1 MDCHACQDW
10 LRDNWVDLPR
20 RAAIQ
25 SHLAECSHCRFHC
38 REIAR
43 VANTLE
49 GLQGG
54 LPPEGLRQKILS
66 AISMPAFH
74 EPTVVVPRPSKV
86 WRGRTA
92 LLVVSC
98 ILLGAIGPILPKMFQ
113 QKAKNGL
120 EATPAGELRLAS
132 RIQPGSILLKPWP
145 EWKDALQEEGKK
157 ALETA
162 YRIVKPP
169 AEAGWVTMTRAIREV
184 PGPFLMTSGQ

>member
-10 LRDNWVDLPR
+10 LRENWVDLPR
-20 RAAIQ
+20 NEAVQ
-25 SHLAECSHCRFHC
+25 GHLAECCLCRSHCRG
-38 REIAR
+38 IAR

-49 GLQGG
+49 GLPGG

-66 AISMPAFH
+66 AISKPAIL
-74 EPTVVVPRPSKV
+74 EPITYAPRPSRIS
-86 WRGRTA
+86 RGRTA

-98 ILLGAIGPILPKMFQ
+98 ILVGAIGTFLPKWIHE
-113 QKAKNGL
+113 KAKTGP
-120 EATPAGELRLAS
+120 EGPVSGELRLAS

-145 EWKDALQEEGKK
+145 EWKDALQEEGLK

-184 PGPFLMTSGQ
+184 PGPFLMTSGK